1 MKVVKAGDDIFFTR
15 TMAEVLEK
23 QGFFEDALTIYKIL
37 FDTNPLDD
45 LLKQKITELKA
56 MAERSRARRTGRD

>member
-1 MKVVKAGDDIFFTR
+1 MKVVRAGDDIFFTK

-37 FDTNPLDD
+37 FDTNPGND
-45 LLKQKITELKA
+45 LLKDKIADLKSL
-56 MAERSRARRTGRD
+56 AERSRSKRMNKD